1 MSEEVRAA
9 TIAAPWGPLELAAS
23 ERGLVALEVLAPRE
37 AFDARTGA
45 RLGVTVV
52 RGTGAGDGRAA
63 RHLDRAIAAVEAFF
77 SGQPDVI
84 TELPLDLGQPKPWDR
99 AVFEAV
105 RQVAFG
111 QVTSYGRIALA
122 IGHRGAARAVGG
134 AVGRNPIGLAI
145 PCHRVIAGDGSIGGY
160 GGEWWGSR
168 EELLSIK
175 RRLLELEGISIPATF
190 RGG

>member
-1 MSEEVRAA
+1 MSEDIRAA

-23 ERGLVALEVLAPRE
+23 ERGMVALEVMAPRE
-37 AFDARTGA
+37 MFDARTAA
-45 RLGVTVV
+45 RLGMSVV
-52 RGTGAGDGRAA
+52 RGSGDGPAA
-63 RHLDRAIAAVEAFF
+63 RTLDAAIAAVEAFF
-77 SGQPDVI
+77 EGRPDEVRA
-84 TELPLDLGQPKPWDR
+84 LPLDLGVAKAWDR

-105 RQVAFG
+105 REVPYG
-111 QVTSYGRIALA
+111 RVTSYGRIAMA
-122 IGHRGAARAVGG
+122 IGRRGAARAVGG

-160 GGEWWGSR
+160 GGDWSGTR

-190 RGG
+190 PEA

>member
-23 ERGLVALEVLAPRE
+23 ERGLAALEVLAPRE
-37 AFDARTGA
+37 AFDSRTAA
-45 RLGVTVV
+45 RLGVPVM
-52 RGTGAGDGRAA
+52 RAGDGGPAA
-63 RHLDRAIAAVEAFF
+63 RNLEAAIAAVEAFF
-77 SGQPDVI
+77 GGRPDVI
-84 TELPLDLGQPKPWDR
+84 TTLPLDLGGPKPWDR

-105 RQVAFG
+105 RQVPFG
-111 QVTSYGRIALA
+111 RVTSYGRIAMA

-160 GGEWWGSR
+160 GGDWWGSR

-175 RRLLELEGISIPATF
+175 RTLLELEGVSIPASF
-190 RGG
+190 PEP